1 MWPHLP
7 QLRVIS
13 MPASRRR
20 RGSGSA
26 RSFNSVMSPQLRKGI
41 PLIHRRN
48 EVTELIGDRIKADVK
63 KRIAKMATHRRRHE
77 FFGGLWFSCAGT
89 SCATYRSVNSLED
102 WDIYYPYFESE
113 ADVLLGSDT
122 TATSL
127 TSMDSLLPS
136 NIRTPIYQYHE
147 TAYIPAAERCFEH
160 GATTTILPGSALS
173 STTSSCSTIVWS
185 EVGDSDK
192 PVRESTEYFKRTAGF
207 LPSLYDIQ
215 MIRLYKCPHF

>member
-48 EVTELIGDRIKADVK
+48 EELIGDRIKADVK

-136 NIRTPIYQYHE
+136 VC
-147 TAYIPAAERCFEH
+147 YISQQLSTVVSPGADADFAEYSN
-160 GATTTILPGSALS
+160 TDLS
-173 STTSSCSTIVWS
+173 I
-185 EVGDSDK
+185 
-192 PVRESTEYFKRTAGF
+192 P
-207 LPSLYDIQ
+207 
-215 MIRLYKCPHF
+215 